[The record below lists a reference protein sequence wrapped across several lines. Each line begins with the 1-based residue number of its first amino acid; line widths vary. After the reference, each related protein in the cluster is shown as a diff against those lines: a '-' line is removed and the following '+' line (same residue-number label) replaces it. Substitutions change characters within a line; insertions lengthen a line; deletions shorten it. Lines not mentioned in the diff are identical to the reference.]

1 MDSKLASM
9 TVGVVG
15 MGLIGGSI
23 GLALRDPSRTILG
36 YDTDPA
42 AERLALERGC
52 ADRMTPLAEI
62 AQADIVFLA
71 IPPFATVQ
79 VLEQIYAVRGEQ
91 TVVTDATSVKAAV
104 VEWAIRT
111 KATHFVPG
119 HPMAGHEKGTAQ
131 YASAWM
137 FRNAR
142 WILTPMPCTNRSAV
156 KAVEE
161 VTKIMGA
168 KPVRLDP
175 SVHDASVALYSHLPH
190 AIAGVLVQM
199 AAELNGE
206 SVGAGSWADVTRVG
220 GVHPELW
227 SQIFLGNRH
236 ELAISIRQFS
246 GKLEDLAI
254 ALETDNQETVHHFFK
269 QAEAAKPK

>member
-1 MDSKLASM
+1 M

-42 AERLALERGC
+42 AERLAFDRGC
-52 ADRMTPLAEI
+52 ADRMAPLAEI
-62 AQADIVFLA
+62 AKADIVFLA
-71 IPPFATVQ
+71 VPPFATVQ

-142 WILTPMPCTNRSAV
+142 WILTPVPCTNRAAI
-156 KAVEE
+156 KTIEE
-161 VTKIMGA
+161 VTKVMGA

-175 SVHDASVALYSHLPH
+175 TAHDASVALYSHLPH
-190 AIAGVLVQM
+190 AIAGVLVQL
-199 AAELNGE
+199 AAELEGE

-220 GVHPELW
+220 GVNPDLW

-236 ELAISIRQFS
+236 EVAKSIRQFS
-246 GKLEDLAI
+246 GKLEDLAD
-254 ALETDNQETVHHFFK
+254 ALETDDQETVHRFFK